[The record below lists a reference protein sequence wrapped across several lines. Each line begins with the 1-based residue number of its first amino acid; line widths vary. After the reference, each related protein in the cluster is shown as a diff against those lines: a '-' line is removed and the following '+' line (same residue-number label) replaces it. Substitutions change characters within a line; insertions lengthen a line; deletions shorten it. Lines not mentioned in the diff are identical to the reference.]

1 MNNMNLLML
10 EDSPDDAALIQTT
23 LKRSGHKFNVKVVS
37 ERDEFIDA
45 LDSFHPEFILS
56 DHRLPTFSSVKALEI
71 ARQKL
76 PYVPFILITGA
87 VSDEFASSIIKDG
100 ADDYLLKSNLN
111 RLPTAIQQAI
121 EKKQTEKAQAL
132 LVSIVTSSDS
142 AIYSRTLD
150 GIITSWNPGAEI
162 HFGYSAE
169 EAIGRDISFIIPP
182 ELLDE
187 ELEIMMKIRQGESV
201 MHHETRRRKKN
212 GELIH
217 FSLTMSPIKD
227 TQGNIV
233 GVSKIARDITEQLK
247 AVQQKEFDQD
257 NLRSLINNTK
267 DLMWS
272 IDRNLKLITCNDAFY
287 QMTKLTSGEQVKKGS
302 DIPEDQF
309 GKEQL
314 KRYELLYERAL
325 SGEIFTETIYFDSP
339 FEFWTEVS
347 FYPIRHADAVIGT
360 ACFSRDIT
368 ERKNAEEELKK
379 SHERFDY
386 ATQASSDIIWELNF
400 ETKQSIVNEANE
412 NLAGVNIITDMKM
425 GVAGKDIMEEDRKKV
440 QQSFT
445 EAKMDI
451 TRRLWDLEYR
461 VWSQDHT
468 VLTIINHAIFIRNK
482 EGIAVRAIGAI
493 TDITEK
499 KKLEAELFEQQRTAQ
514 IKITATALDAQEKE
528 RHAIAIELHDNV
540 NQILVGVKLLLS
552 LVVTNPKKNL
562 HLLRS
567 CIDHIQSA
575 VCENRKISHALV
587 APDFKAK
594 ILTDQVFD
602 LTDYMLKIA
611 GVDVYVDIARFHDE
625 LLNDQQKLTVYRII
639 QEQCTNIVKYAKA
652 GLVNISL
659 STEEGLFK
667 MIIADDGVGMETGNK
682 TKGIGLKNINGRLS
696 IFNGTASITT
706 APGRGFALKIRMPL
720 KKMASVPGSL

>member
-1 MNNMNLLML
+1 MKHLNLLML
-10 EDSPDDAALIQTT
+10 EDSPDDADLIQAT
-23 LKRSGHKFNVKVVS
+23 LKRAGFKFNVKVVS

-45 LDSFHPEFILS
+45 LDSFRPEFILS

-111 RLPTAIQQAI
+111 RLPTAIRQAI
-121 EKKQTEKAQAL
+121 EKKQTEKTQAL
-132 LVSIVTSSDS
+132 LVSIVTSLDS
-142 AIYSRTLD
+142 AIYSRTPE

-169 EAIGRDISFIIPP
+169 EAIGRDISLIIPP
-182 ELLDE
+182 DLLDE
-187 ELEIMMKIRQGESV
+187 ELEIMKRIMNGESV
-201 MHHETRRRKKN
+201 KNYETLRRKKN
-212 GELIH
+212 GTLVN
-217 FSLTMSPIKD
+217 FSITGSPIKD

-247 AVQQKEFDQD
+247 AAQQKEYDQD
-257 NLRSLINNTK
+257 NLRSLINNTN

-272 IDRNLKLITCNDAFY
+272 VDCNLKLITCNDAFD
-287 QMTKLTSGEQVKKGS
+287 QMIKLSSGKPVKNGRE
-302 DIPEDQF
+302 ILGDQF
-309 GKEQL
+309 GKERL
-314 KRYELLYERAL
+314 KRYELLYKRAL
-325 SGEIFTETIYFDSP
+325 SGETFTETDYFDSP

-379 SHERFDY
+379 SHERFAY
-386 ATQASSDIIWELNF
+386 ATRASSDIIWELNF
-400 ETKQSIVNEANE
+400 ETKQSIVNEARE
-412 NLAGVNIITDMKM
+412 KLAGVNIILDLKM
-425 GVAGKDIMEEDRKKV
+425 GVPGKEIIEADKKKV
-440 QQSFT
+440 QQSFS
-445 EAKMDI
+445 EARMDI

-468 VLTIINHAIFIRNK
+468 ILTIINHAIFIRNE
-482 EGIAVRAIGAI
+482 EGTAIKAIGAI

-499 KKLEAELFEQQRTAQ
+499 KKLETDLFEHQRDEQ
-514 IKITATALDAQEKE
+514 VKITATSIDAQEKE
-528 RHAIAIELHDNV
+528 RHAIGIELHDNV
-540 NQILVGVKLLLS
+540 SQILVGAKLLLS
-552 LVVTNPKKNL
+552 MVVTHPEKNL
-562 HLLRS
+562 HLVNT

-575 VCENRKISHALV
+575 VNENRKISHILV
-587 APDFKAK
+587 APDFKVK

-602 LTDYMLKIA
+602 LTEYMLKIA
-611 GVDVYVDIARFHDE
+611 GVDVYIDIARFHDE

-659 STEEGLFK
+659 STENDLFK
-667 MIIADDGVGMETGNK
+667 MIIADDGIGMETDKK
-682 TKGIGLKNINGRLS
+682 TKGIGLRNINGRLS

-706 APGRGFALKIRMPL
+706 SSGKGFVLKIRIPL
-720 KKMASVPGSL
+720 KKMARIQASL